1 MRHTSGNPATRHTR
15 IVATLGP
22 ATSSAEAIDAL
33 VAHGVDIFRL
43 NFSHGTRES
52 HAALLSGVR
61 RASKQAG
68 RFVPV
73 LQDLPGPK
81 IRVGLMREPSYLAP
95 GASLR
100 LEHGAFE
107 GDATRVSVAFAGLFD
122 AARPGDRLLL
132 DDGRIELSV
141 RETTAGAIVA
151 TVVSGGILTGKK
163 GINVP
168 GITLPPSSLTER
180 DVESLRYGL
189 SIGVDMVAVSFVQTA
204 EDVHAAR
211 RILVEEGRPDVP
223 IVAKI
228 ERPQALAAIDGI
240 LAAANGLMVARGD
253 LGLEMPLERVPS
265 VQKDLVRR
273 ARREGV
279 PVIVATQVFDSMR
292 TAPRPTR
299 AEVSDAAN
307 AVEDG
312 ADAIMLSDETAAGA
326 FPIAAVQILDAVI
339 REAEA
344 APRQEGL
351 APVLNDPIFS
361 RHGRALCEAAVTL
374 ARGGQADA
382 IVAVTRGGKT
392 ARLLSAFRPSVPV
405 LAATPSE
412 TTAARLSLL
421 WGVTPFM
428 CGPDWSGRAW
438 QEDDPAGA
446 IASVGRALVARGL
459 LAPDAVVVVVRV
471 SADLGDARGNFLHLQ
486 RIGAP

>member
-1 MRHTSGNPATRHTR
+1 
-15 IVATLGP
+15 
-22 ATSSAEAIDAL
+22 
-33 VAHGVDIFRL
+33 
-43 NFSHGTRES
+43 
-52 HAALLSGVR
+52 
-61 RASKQAG
+61 
-68 RFVPV
+68 
-73 LQDLPGPK
+73 
-81 IRVGLMREPSYLAP
+81 
-95 GASLR
+95 
-100 LEHGAFE
+100 
-107 GDATRVSVAFAGLFD
+107 
-122 AARPGDRLLL
+122 
-132 DDGRIELSV
+132 
-141 RETTAGAIVA
+141 
-151 TVVSGGILTGKK
+151 
-163 GINVP
+163 
-168 GITLPPSSLTER
+168 
-180 DVESLRYGL
+180 
-189 SIGVDMVAVSFVQTA
+189 
-204 EDVHAAR
+204 
-211 RILVEEGRPDVP
+211 
-223 IVAKI
+223 
-228 ERPQALAAIDGI
+228 
-240 LAAANGLMVARGD
+240 
-253 LGLEMPLERVPS
+253 MPLERVPS
-265 VQKDLVRR
+265 VQKDLVRH

-339 REAEA
+339 REAES
-344 APRQEGL
+344 APRQEGA

-382 IVAVTRGGKT
+382 IVAITRGGKT
-392 ARLLSAFRPSVPV
+392 ARLLSAFRPSAPV

-428 CGPDWSGRAW
+428 CGPEWNGEAW

-446 IASVGRALVARGL
+446 IASVGRALVDRGL